1 MSYSDFNQRE
11 QTPIIENVERYNGR
25 VNIVEPSPEVLFKMQ
40 EKMELREKTTNYR
53 EALTGTM
60 EASVLSNA
68 YFSKENIQIVHN
80 GLRAGV
86 YKASDNQYIVPPQNV
101 DIIKS
106 VMRTIFLQ
114 YAEHKPDHIKE
125 QIETLN
131 KLVLDHLVPALYN
144 ETIGYIKYCRD
155 QSTIATPLEHPTQ
168 TDRDYRQIEFNQ
180 FM

>member
-1 MSYSDFNQRE
+1 MSYSDFNQS
-11 QTPIIENVERYNGR
+11 QPKPIIQNVERYNGR
-25 VNIVEPSPEVLFKMQ
+25 VNIVDPSPNVVFKMQ

-60 EASVLSNA
+60 ENTVLSNA
-68 YFSKENIQIVHN
+68 YFSKENIQMIHN

-86 YKASDNQYIVPPQNV
+86 YTASDNKYIVPPQNI

-114 YAEHKPDHIKE
+114 YAEHKPDKIRE
-125 QIETLN
+125 QIEALN

-144 ETIGYIKYCRD
+144 ETIGYVKYCRD
-155 QSTIATPLEHPTQ
+155 QSTLAMPLEHPKQ
-168 TDRDYRQIEFNQ
+168 TDRDYKELAFNQ